1 MTQESQQ
8 STHSDLAAG
17 GAQLAIDRAQLSSM
31 LGTLGVDLTHPLC
44 ASFLVGAFDVMAC
57 VEIAD
62 NLPANYSFEDAVKC
76 FETMRQPQ
84 PTEVREVQI
93 KVLDA
98 VCGSSTIIDQARIES
113 LRRWMAESTPA

>member
-1 MTQESQQ
+1 MTQESQH
-8 STHSDLAAG
+8 STLHDLAAG
-17 GAQLAIDRAQLSSM
+17 EAQLAIDRAQLSSM
-31 LGTLGVDLTHPLC
+31 LVALGVDLTHPLC
-44 ASFLVGAFDVMAC
+44 ASFIVGAFDVMAC

-62 NLPANYSFEDAVKC
+62 NLPADYSFEDAVQC

-84 PTEVREVQI
+84 PIEVREVQI

-98 VCGSSTIIDQARIES
+98 VCGSAATIDQVRIES